1 MERQESVTTRRT
13 DAPRRCELHLHLE
26 GAVDVATLNRIGVAE
41 GLPPLPPDGLL
52 VSDWASGERSFGIIC
67 ARLRD
72 ARAWSIATRAL
83 FNRLVAEGID
93 YLEASL
99 MPVIHA
105 QAGVPFDELW
115 AGVAA
120 GLAAG
125 EAETGRAIRLLF
137 AIPRNGGAA
146 DGFETLRLAER
157 AAHPAIVGIDLAGQE
172 REGSIAA
179 FAPVFAAARA
189 MGLATAA
196 HAGEFGGPD
205 RVARTIDLLQPQRIH
220 HGIAAATD
228 AALMRGIAEA
238 GIGFDVAP
246 SSNLAFGAVA
256 RLGDVPLRALHA
268 AGIRLSISTD
278 DPALVGTTL
287 PREFA
292 LLRTTFGFDAA
303 AAEQIAANAARNAF
317 ALPTASDAASLGAA
331 TAP

>member
-1 MERQESVTTRRT
+1 
-13 DAPRRCELHLHLE
+13 
-26 GAVDVATLNRIGVAE
+26 LNRIGAAE
-41 GLPPLPPDGLL
+41 GLAPVSPDALL
-52 VSDWASGERSFGIIC
+52 INDWTSGERSFGIVC

-83 FNRLVAEGID
+83 FDRMVVEGID

-99 MPVIHA
+99 MPVVHA

-115 AGVAA
+115 TGVAA

-157 AAHPAIVGIDLAGQE
+157 AAHEAIVGIDLAGHE
-172 REGSIAA
+172 RDGSIAA

-196 HAGEFGGPD
+196 HAGEFGGAD
-205 RVARTIDLLQPQRIH
+205 RVARTIDLLQPRRIH
-220 HGIAAATD
+220 HGIAAAAD
-228 AALMRGIAEA
+228 PALLHRIADA
-238 GIGFDVAP
+238 GIGLDVTP

-268 AGIRLSISTD
+268 AGVRLSISTD
-278 DPALVGTTL
+278 DPVLVGTTL
-287 PREFA
+287 PRELA
-292 LLRTTFGFDAA
+292 LLQTAFGFDAA
-303 AAEQIAANAARNAF
+303 TAEQIAANAARNAF
-317 ALPTASDAASLGAA
+317 ALPAATPVATPVATPGAA
-331 TAP
+331 AAA